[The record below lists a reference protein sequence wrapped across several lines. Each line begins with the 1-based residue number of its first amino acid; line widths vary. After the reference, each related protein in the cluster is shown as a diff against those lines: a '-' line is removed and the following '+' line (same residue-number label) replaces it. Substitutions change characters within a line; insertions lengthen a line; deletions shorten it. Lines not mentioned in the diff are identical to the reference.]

1 MTRAAVVVPAAGSG
15 RRLGGVRKAYLE
27 LAGEPLLVR
36 ALRPFLAHPAI
47 EWAVVA
53 LPEED
58 AADPPPW
65 LRALDPRVRVV
76 AGGAERTDS
85 VRAALAAVPPECQIV
100 LVHDAARPLVT
111 RDVVE
116 RVRSAVSD
124 QAGAIAAVPV
134 EDTIQEVEP
143 DRAVARTLDRGR
155 LWRAQT
161 PQGFPRALLDEAH
174 RRALAEGVVATD
186 AAALVERLG
195 GRVVVVEGSPEN
207 FKVTGPLD
215 LPRAEAIL
223 RRRGG

>member
-1 MTRAAVVVPAAGSG
+1 VTRAAVVVPAAGSG

-58 AADPPPW
+58 AADPPAW
-65 LRALDPRVRVV
+65 LVTLDPRVRVV

-85 VRAALAAVPPECQIV
+85 VRAALAAVPPACDVV

-111 RDVVE
+111 GDVVE
-116 RVRSAVSD
+116 RVFAAVSA

-134 EDTIQEVEP
+134 EDTIKEVEP
-143 DRAVARTLDRGR
+143 DRAIARTLDRGR

-161 PQGFPRALLDEAH
+161 PQGFPRALLEEAH

-186 AAALVERLG
+186 DAALVERLG

-207 FKVTGPLD
+207 LKVTGPLD
-215 LPRAEAIL
+215 LPLAEAIL